1 MRYLPGKD
9 CGNCGHEGCMGFAKA
24 LGQGKVDVKRC
35 PEMELRTRDSL
46 KGALPIKLEVH
57 GADSSMITVQET
69 LIAVNSPMV
78 SPPVLITGN
87 CAVTLNMLKLIF
99 DRAPEAA
106 PGSYRP
112 RPKGPPIDHAA
123 GMKLMTPM
131 SVMRGLMS
139 SGVSTKVDR
148 RDLII
153 PGLCAGA
160 ERQIE
165 MMTKWKVKV
174 GPRSGFE
181 LPLCLSKG

>member
-9 CGNCGHEGCMGFAKA
+9 CGNCGHEGCIGFAKA

-99 DRAPEAA
+99 DRAPEVSAWIV
-106 PGSYRP
+106 PTETKGSTHRP
-112 RPKGPPIDHAA
+112 CRWHEADDAHERHEGIDELRRLHQGRPP
-123 GMKLMTPM
+123 
-131 SVMRGLMS
+131 
-139 SGVSTKVDR
+139 
-148 RDLII
+148 
-153 PGLCAGA
+153 
-160 ERQIE
+160 
-165 MMTKWKVKV
+165 
-174 GPRSGFE
+174 
-181 LPLCLSKG
+181 